1 VDLAVRGGLTLR
13 RRGFWAGWGGISTTI
28 AIGGL
33 VVALLV
39 GWVLLW
45 VNRPEGPSIVLLVL
59 GCIAFTVVLIG
70 LATLQNRL
78 HAHWRLR
85 QMEATL
91 LTGVSHNM
99 RTPVAAIR
107 AAAQALGQEDLAEEQ
122 RVLLREAIVQETRRL
137 GLRIDNVM
145 ETGRL
150 EVETRGTA
158 QIPVAFNELVQQ
170 CTEAA
175 QGVIRL
181 RGGSLE
187 VDLEEGMSVRGEPG
201 SLHLMLDNLLDNALT
216 YAEDAPQ
223 ITVTMRRHGE
233 HAHLVITDQGI
244 GFDPAE
250 KARLFRRFQRGDTGR
265 HGSGLGLTLSR
276 AIARGHGGDLHLHS
290 DGVGRGAEAEVWL
303 PLVEV

>member
-1 VDLAVRGGLTLR
+1 MRGGLILR
-13 RRGFWAGWGGISTTI
+13 KRGFWAGWGGISTTI

-45 VNRPEGPSIVLLVL
+45 VNRPEGPSILLLVL
-59 GCIAFTVVLIG
+59 GCIAFTVVLVG

-107 AAAQALGQEDLAEEQ
+107 AAAQALSQEDLAEEQ
-122 RVLLREAIVQETRRL
+122 RVLLRDAIVQETRRL
-137 GLRIDNVM
+137 GLRIDNVL

-150 EVETRGTA
+150 EVESHGNS
-158 QIPVAFNELVQQ
+158 QVPVSLNDLVQAS
-170 CTEAA
+170 TEAA

-181 RGGSLE
+181 RKGSLD
-187 VDLEEGMSVRGEPG
+187 VDLEDGLSVLGDPR
-201 SLHLMLDNLLDNALT
+201 SLHLMLDNLVDNALT

-223 ITVTMRRHGE
+223 IAVRMRRYGQ
-233 HAHLVITDQGI
+233 HAHLVIVDQGM
-244 GFDPAE
+244 GFDPQE
-250 KARLFRRFQRGDTGR
+250 KARLFRRFQRGDSGR

-290 DGVGRGAEAEVWL
+290 AGVGRGAEAEVWL
-303 PLVEV
+303 PLAEV